1 MSFDM
6 IDYQKKYQA
15 KKQACYNAFQWIR
28 KNDAD
33 FAGTIY
39 EKLPAQLQAAL
50 DAAFPEDD

>member
-1 MSFDM
+1 M